1 MTFVSSLQPDVGRG
15 FLHVS
20 NVFLFNQMT
29 SFKMAIKI
37 QQYVA
42 VLSRCTSG
50 IRLQIIDN
58 KLHKTHLLCVP
69 GYMCTTCT
77 RSKIFI
83 GMTEQD
89 NSYTDIYMM
98 PCNILI
104 STLLFIAKIS
114 PE

>member
-1 MTFVSSLQPDVGRG
+1 MSLAIIDITFLSDDVIQNG
-15 FLHVS
+15 HEDP
-20 NVFLFNQMT
+20 
-29 SFKMAIKI
+29 AIRR
-37 QQYVA
+37 
-42 VLSRCTSG
+42 STSG
-50 IRLQIIDN
+50 ISLQIIDN
-58 KLHKTHLLCVP
+58 KLHKTHLVCVP
-69 GYMCTTCT
+69 GYMCTSCT

-83 GMTEQD
+83 GMTDQD